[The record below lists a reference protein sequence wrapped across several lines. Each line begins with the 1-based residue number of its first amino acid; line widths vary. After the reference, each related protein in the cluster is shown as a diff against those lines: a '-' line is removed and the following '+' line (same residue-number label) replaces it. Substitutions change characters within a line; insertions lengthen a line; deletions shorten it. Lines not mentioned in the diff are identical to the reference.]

1 MGSLLLRKLLVV
13 VCDFNLISIS
23 FIPNKTY
30 SILLI
35 YSYTILIISVTFQL
49 FQTISRR
56 YFEFIQI
63 LNSI

>member
-63 LNSI
+63 LNPI